1 MALSFPTSNQ
11 ALLTTLT
18 SLLVKQISNHIILVS
33 ITQRFIFHPL
43 NTLSKQKNVHIH
55 SGKINLKKKS
65 FKTQY
70 YKSKIGI

>member
-18 SLLVKQISNHIILVS
+18 SLLVKQMSNHMILVS

-43 NTLSKQKNVHIH
+43 NRLKQTKQNKNNN
-55 SGKINLKKKS
+55 KTKKNIVEKS
-65 FKTQY
+65 
-70 YKSKIGI
+70 I